1 MALMSYIH
9 PQFRVNRNE
18 RALRSTETAK
28 KLSSVALRRTCIYI
42 LTNADSHM
50 CKDNVKIG
58 EPWITQLTATGAG
71 DRHDSRD
78 TFGPAQHSSAVTV
91 ALRS

>member
-28 KLSSVALRRTCIYI
+28 KLSSVALSRTCIYI

-58 EPWITQLTATGAG
+58 EHLDNSVNSYGSG
-71 DRHDSRD
+71 
-78 TFGPAQHSSAVTV
+78 
-91 ALRS
+91 RST

>member
-28 KLSSVALRRTCIYI
+28 KAELGSTQTNVYIYI

-58 EPWITQLTATGAG
+58 EHLDNSVNSYGSG
-71 DRHDSRD
+71 
-78 TFGPAQHSSAVTV
+78 
-91 ALRS
+91 RST

>member
-42 LTNADSHM
+42 LTNADSHL
-50 CKDNVKIG
+50 CKDSVKIG
-58 EPWITQLTATGAG
+58 EHLDNSVNSHGSG

-78 TFGPAQHSSAVTV
+78 PFGPAQHSLAVTV